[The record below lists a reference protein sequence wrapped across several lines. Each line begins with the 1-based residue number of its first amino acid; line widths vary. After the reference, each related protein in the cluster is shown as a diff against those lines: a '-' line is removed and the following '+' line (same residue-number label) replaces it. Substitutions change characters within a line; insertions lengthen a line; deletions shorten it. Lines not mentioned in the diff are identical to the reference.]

1 MKTIF
6 EEYEDSLLPK
16 GNDEQTVVYE
26 THDGQ
31 HTGCPPCYAIKLS
44 SLQFQGM
51 GAADR
56 RQTDASRAKDM
67 DAYAKLRRQGLQPK
81 HVYGSAEIA
90 AQASTPFEL
99 EHSVVMAPSIRKE
112 MESRMAQAKETLSAT
127 S

>member
-1 MKTIF
+1 MSV
-6 EEYEDSLLPK
+6 EL
-16 GNDEQTVVYE
+16 E
-26 THDGQ
+26 THEGQ
-31 HTGCPPCYAIKLS
+31 HQACAECFRIKLS